1 MINEKWKVQYYVIY
15 DVNDRYR
22 SDVCTIYIGLY
33 RYSKGTVISHR
44 AVIAYAN
51 WVTKTFDITSETIWG
66 SQTPFYFSMS
76 ITDVFST
83 VLSGATFHI
92 IPNHIFF
99 PIKLLE
105 FIKEKGINSIYW
117 VPSALCLVANFKAL
131 EEVEIPNL
139 KKFYLREK

>member
-1 MINEKWKVQYYVIY
+1 MIDTDPMYVLFTSGSTGIP
-15 DVNDRYR
+15 
-22 SDVCTIYIGLY
+22 
-33 RYSKGTVISHR
+33 KGTVISHR

-92 IPNHIFF
+92 IPNHIFLF
-99 PIKLLE
+99 Q
-105 FIKEKGINSIYW
+105 
-117 VPSALCLVANFKAL
+117 
-131 EEVEIPNL
+131 
-139 KKFYLREK
+139 